1 MIKRDLGRE
10 LECRVSLMFTWVL
23 AVDQAI
29 AGRAGAPV
37 VLLLRAVPKS
47 AGAKLQR
54 KLQWTQTFWTRA
66 SAVCVKRLNQGVR
79 EEERCNM

>member
-10 LECRVSLMFTWVL
+10 LECRVSLMFTWV
-23 AVDQAI
+23 V
-29 AGRAGAPV
+29 GGRPGNCRAGAQV
-37 VLLLRAVPKS
+37 VLSLRAVPKS

-79 EEERCNM
+79 EKEKWNM

>member
-1 MIKRDLGRE
+1 MSRFFD
-10 LECRVSLMFTWVL
+10 VYL

-29 AGRAGAPV
+29 AGRAGAQV

-66 SAVCVKRLNQGVR
+66 SAVCVKRLNQGLG
-79 EEERCNM
+79 EEERWNL